1 MTRIVQSGRHSYATT
16 CSNLPPT
23 AALPPRL
30 FSAVSNRISHSSTR
44 RISPIPITRR
54 NQALHVVS
62 ATDFHQKRLSA
73 SESEQTNDA
82 GPLAGLKNTGALIVR
97 MAERDDEL
105 EAASWL
111 RARSFY
117 AYPEE
122 RKFAGEVRTTTFSL

>member
-1 MTRIVQSGRHSYATT
+1 
-16 CSNLPPT
+16 
-23 AALPPRL
+23 
-30 FSAVSNRISHSSTR
+30 VSNRISHSSTR

-73 SESEQTNDA
+73 SESEQKNNA
-82 GPLAGLKNTGALIVR
+82 GPLADLLIVR